1 MRTTV
6 KLLSWFLVGSA
17 AVSTGCGSDKKHG
30 TQQEDPLEHVTGF
43 CQEWG
48 RRACNATVVDACA
61 SKVEDC
67 QEKQALFCLS
77 ILPPNYAKKNAKACL
92 DAVAAAYLDAKLDAK
107 EYDTVINLGPPC
119 DKLIEGPGEAGAA
132 CRDTFECNTLEDLI
146 CVARPG
152 EPGTCQVP
160 VTQGGGRSCIEA
172 FQVCESDFYCNGSNC
187 VERRAAGQP
196 CSAQDPCTEDST
208 CAGPEGAAVCTPKK
222 PDREPCTSD
231 DECVSKL
238 CGLSGAGATG
248 RCAPQILLDVADPL
262 CSNLAK

>member
-6 KLLSWFLVGSA
+6 KLLSWLLVGSA
-17 AVSTGCGSDKKHG
+17 AVSGCGSDKKHG
-30 TQQEDPLEHVTGF
+30 AQQVDPLAEVTGF
-43 CQEWG
+43 CAEWG
-48 RRACNATVVDACA
+48 KRACNANVLEACA
-61 SKVEDC
+61 SKLEDC

-77 ILPPNYAKKNAKACL
+77 ILPPNYARKNADACL
-92 DAVAAAYLDAKLDAK
+92 AAVSTAYADAKLDAK
-107 EYDTVINLGPPC
+107 EYATVIDLAAPC

-132 CRDTFECNTLEDLI
+132 CRETFECNTLEDLI
-146 CVARPG
+146 CVALPG

-160 VTQGGGRSCIEA
+160 VTQGGGRSCVEA

-196 CSAQDPCTEDST
+196 CSAQDPCMEDST
-208 CAGPEGAAVCTPKK
+208 CAGPEGSAVCTPKK
-222 PDREPCTSD
+222 PDREPCTSN
-231 DECVSKL
+231 DECASKI
-238 CGLSGAGATG
+238 CGLSVTGG